1 MAANKFATMLQKN
14 CHKMT
19 VILVYA
25 VLEWILILLLLLNS
39 LFSFL
44 ITKFAKFFGLKPSCT
59 WCSSLDHHNFTSK
72 NSYFDHVCE
81 AHATE
86 ISNMSYCSTHNKL
99 AEAKNLCIHCWS
111 SRPPRDGA
119 VVSSTAAFCTW
130 MTGGEGDD
138 DNSRCSCCDQIF
150 NRPVYPHHS
159 MTMSKNSLDFILEYF
174 QKNKIMTDDDDHKRK
189 KAEIVEECVSNLEVQ
204 ELDSLQ
210 TSDDPFSNLG
220 CNEDDDELLDS
231 DRFICIELINTDIAA
246 ADDVDSPSKPTGED
260 EEQLENLG
268 ARSRDQIDDVEALKT
283 KIEAQ
288 EKALKELYAERRAAA
303 EEKAAMQMEAA
314 QYQRMMEEQAEYDQE
329 ALLLLNDLMLKRERE
344 KRELEKE
351 LEMIRRRSTS
361 IDHDLD
367 IDDDEGGGGHV
378 ITNSNISDI
387 SLAEFDEE
395 RVSILE
401 EVKALEAKIFPL
413 EDAVAK
419 KLLLPLFDAAETDD
433 GDDKVMMQEEL
444 GHVYE
449 RLQALEADKDFL
461 EHCIRSMMKGSEGMG
476 LLQEILQHLRD
487 LKSVELSARN
497 MAQMPLPDASMEK
510 ED

>member
-1 MAANKFATMLQKN
+1 MLN
-14 CHKMT
+14 F
-19 VILVYA
+19 Y
-25 VLEWILILLLLLNS
+25 
-39 LFSFL
+39 LF
-44 ITKFAKFFGLKPSCT
+44 I
-59 WCSSLDHHNFTSK
+59 
-72 NSYFDHVCE
+72 
-81 AHATE
+81 
-86 ISNMSYCSTHNKL
+86 
-99 AEAKNLCIHCWS
+99 
-111 SRPPRDGA
+111 
-119 VVSSTAAFCTW
+119 
-130 MTGGEGDD
+130 
-138 DNSRCSCCDQIF
+138 
-150 NRPVYPHHS
+150 
-159 MTMSKNSLDFILEYF
+159 
-174 QKNKIMTDDDDHKRK
+174 
-189 KAEIVEECVSNLEVQ
+189 
-204 ELDSLQ
+204 
-210 TSDDPFSNLG
+210 
-220 CNEDDDELLDS
+220 
-231 DRFICIELINTDIAA
+231 
-246 ADDVDSPSKPTGED
+246 
-260 EEQLENLG
+260 
-268 ARSRDQIDDVEALKT
+268 DVEALKT

-351 LEMIRRRSTS
+351 LEMIKRRSTS

-367 IDDDEGGGGHV
+367 LDLDDDDDGGGHV

-487 LKSVELSARN
+487 LKSVELLARN
-497 MAQMPLPDASMEK
+497 MAQIPSPDASMEK